1 MDSNANGIVPVMN
14 VNPHNNCCNDMMG
27 FGGGYMWF
35 MWIIVIFALMGG
47 WGNNWNNRGNGYE
60 TAAVFANGSM
70 TRDQVADEFAYNDIK
85 NGIRGVQNGLCDGF
99 YAQNT
104 TMLNGFNGIQRDICY
119 RAGQLENG
127 IMQTGYQL
135 GNQIAENRFAAQQC
149 CCETQ
154 KEIAALGC
162 ETNRNIDA
170 VRAENYRNTCEV
182 VNAINADGEKT
193 RALMV
198 ANQIQD
204 LRDKLADRDRDLQ
217 TANFHLSQQAQN
229 ATLIGTLRP
238 FPQPAYI
245 TTSPYQSVA
254 NNICGCGGYINS

>member
-1 MDSNANGIVPVMN
+1 MTMGENGGIVPVMDM
-14 VNPHNNCCNDMMG
+14 NNRGYGYGDGMG
-27 FGGGYMWF
+27 FGGGWWA
-35 MWIIVIFALMGG
+35 WILIIFVLMGG
-47 WGNNWNNRGNGYE
+47 WGNGFGNRGNMGAE
-60 TAAVFANGSM
+60 IFANGSM
-70 TRDQVADEFAYNDIK
+70 TRDQIADEFAYNDIK

-119 RAGQLENG
+119 RAGQIEQG

-149 CCETQ
+149 CCET
-154 KEIAALGC
+154 
-162 ETNRNIDA
+162 NRNIDA
-170 VRAENYRNTCEV
+170 VRAENYRNTCEI
-182 VNAINADGEKT
+182 VNAVREDGEKT
-193 RALMV
+193 RAVMV
-198 ANQIQD
+198 ANEIQN

-229 ATLIGTLRP
+229 ATLISTLRP
-238 FPQPAYI
+238 FPIPAYP

-254 NNICGCGGYINS
+254 NNICGGCGYNQQVA

>member
-1 MDSNANGIVPVMN
+1 MENAGIMPVMDMR
-14 VNPHNNCCNDMMG
+14 NNNDTW
-27 FGGGYMWF
+27 GGGMWF
-35 MWIIVIFALMGG
+35 MWIIVLFALMGG
-47 WGNNWNNRGNGYE
+47 WGNGWGNNR
-60 TAAVFANGSM
+60 NGSALTQAEM
-70 TRDQVADEFAYNDIK
+70 QMGFDNQSVMRDLR
-85 NGIRGVQNGLCDGF
+85 GIQNGLCDGF

-104 TMLNGFNGIQRDICY
+104 TMLNGFNGVQRDICY
-119 RAGQLENG
+119 RSGQLEQG

-135 GNQIAENRFAAQQC
+135 GNQIAENRYASQQC

-154 KEIAALGC
+154 KSIAAMS
-162 ETNRNIDA
+162 
-170 VRAENYRNTCEV
+170 AENYKNTCEV

-217 TANFHLSQQAQN
+217 TATFQLSQVAQSAN
-229 ATLIGTLRP
+229 IIGALRP

-245 TTSPYQSVA
+245 TTSPYQSAA
-254 NNICGCGGYINS
+254 NTICGCGGYNSVA